1 MENVASPTPSA
12 TSALARTGI
21 LKASVAATTRPFIFE
36 KSVFFVKLLLLGDK
50 FIQSKPAGGPPFP
63 LNAAMDETHFLRRR

>member
-1 MENVASPTPSA
+1 M
-12 TSALARTGI
+12 
-21 LKASVAATTRPFIFE
+21 AATTRPFIFE
-36 KSVFFVKLLLLGDK
+36 KSVFFVRLLLLGDK